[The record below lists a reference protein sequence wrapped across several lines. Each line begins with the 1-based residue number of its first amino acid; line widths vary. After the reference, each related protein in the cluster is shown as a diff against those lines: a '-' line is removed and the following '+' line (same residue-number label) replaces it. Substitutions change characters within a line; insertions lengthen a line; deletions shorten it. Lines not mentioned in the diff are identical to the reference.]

1 MVLRLGMSVPAS
13 SYDFDRLVSVW
24 DMALFVPMGIEAK
37 VAVRALLL
45 EPAVAGDCL
54 HHNLFGGW
62 LVRVLLFGKQ
72 AARGVKRRIL
82 VMRLP
87 DRESVWSLTLT

>member
-45 EPAVAGDCL
+45 EPAVAGGCL
-54 HHNLFGGW
+54 HHNLFWGW
-62 LVRVLLFGKQ
+62 LVRVLLFGK
-72 AARGVKRRIL
+72 AGGSRRKE
-82 VMRLP
+82 MDTRDAP
-87 DRESVWSLTLT
+87 AGPRSVWSLTLT